1 MYKCEPH
8 EARLR
13 DAGLIKGQHGL
24 RTVLVGCMEGACKC
38 TPLHLD
44 DRLDV
49 VVDALERMDLGL
61 LVVPFAYRSSLRLS
75 QSGQARGTRAPP
87 TR

>member
-1 MYKCEPH
+1 MYKCQLH
-8 EARLR
+8 EARLQ
-13 DAGLIKGQHGL
+13 DAGLVKGQHGL
-24 RTVLVGCMEGACKC
+24 RTVLVRCMERACKC

-44 DRLDV
+44 HRLDV

-61 LVVPFAYRSSLRLS
+61 LVVPFAHRSSLRLS
-75 QSGQARGTRAPP
+75 QSGQARGTRAPR